1 MAFASPDNYN
11 EEMQTPKGVKYRAE
25 WVSYR
30 PVKNK
35 KSWDICLFYIND
47 RRNVVKSN
55 LKEREALQ
63 GAMKMNQ
70 ELKAL
75 IKEHGRDIYI

>member
-1 MAFASPDNYN
+1 
-11 EEMQTPKGVKYRAE
+11 MQTPKNSKYRAE

-35 KSWDICLFYIND
+35 KNWDIYLFYIND
-47 RRNVVKSN
+47 KQNVVKSN
-55 LKEREALQ
+55 LKEMEALQ

-70 ELKAL
+70 ELKAF
-75 IKEHGRDIYI
+75 IKEHGKDTYI